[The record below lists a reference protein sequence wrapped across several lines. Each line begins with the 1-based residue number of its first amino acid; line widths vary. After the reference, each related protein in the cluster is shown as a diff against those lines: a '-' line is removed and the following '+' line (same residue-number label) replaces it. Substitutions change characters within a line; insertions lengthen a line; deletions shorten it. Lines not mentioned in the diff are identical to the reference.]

1 MIKTESDV
9 VNAKTSELVSWYNEH
24 SDKPVTKFA
33 DRRTAESR
41 VLKLLHSLRTTTVE
55 IDHLPQNKPEPKAEP
70 KAIKDEITRHRAQH
84 QLLHDAQVASWKIP
98 EVRTARCERSAV
110 DVDGETYR
118 SVRAAFEALGLPISK
133 HIAFRMELKEKGK
146 LHAFGHEWEIVP
158 LNY

>member
-1 MIKTESDV
+1 MIRTESDV
-9 VNAKTSELVSWYNEH
+9 VNAKTSELVEFYNEH

-33 DRRTAESR
+33 DRRTAETR
-41 VLKLLHSLRTTTVE
+41 VLKLLHSFRATAE
-55 IDHLPQNKPEPKAEP
+55 IDRLPQSKPEPKAKKP
-70 KAIKDEITRHRAQH
+70 VNFNDIRQK
-84 QLLHDAQVASWKIP
+84 LHDAQVASWEIP

-118 SVRAAFEALGLPISK
+118 SVRAAFEALGLPIHK
-133 HIAFRMELKEKGK
+133 HISFRMELKESGK

>member
-9 VNAKTSELVSWYNEH
+9 VNAKTSELIAWYNEH

-33 DRRTAESR
+33 DRRTAEAR
-41 VLKLLHSLRTTTVE
+41 VLKLLHSLRTTVE
-55 IDHLPQNKPEPKAEP
+55 IDHLPQNKPEPKAKKP
-70 KAIKDEITRHRAQH
+70 VNSNDIH
-84 QLLHDAQVASWKIP
+84 QTLHDAQVASWKIP

-118 SVRAAFEALGLPISK
+118 SVRAAFEALGLPIHK
-133 HIAFRMELKEKGK
+133 HISFRMELKESGK

>member
-9 VNAKTSELVSWYNEH
+9 VNAKTSELIAWYNEH

-33 DRRTAESR
+33 DRRTAERR
-41 VLKLLHSLRTTTVE
+41 VLKILHSIHTTAE
-55 IDHLPQNKPEPKAEP
+55 IDRLPQTKPVQQSKCKTVNDKNGGE
-70 KAIKDEITRHRAQH
+70 DMHRKLSQ
-84 QLLHDAQVASWKIP
+84 AQVASWKIP

-118 SVRAAFEALGLPISK
+118 SVRAAFESLGLPISK